1 MNSFRLGAAAR
12 EVGRL
17 TWDEETGV
25 LGAVGTGRAAMV
37 PVTVKVAGPGKG
49 RERIYKCE
57 MVHHRI
63 LSPRLVAAV
72 TGSALTAETEL
83 PLDHTI
89 TYRVTVKPVGR
100 DPVVR
105 DNVAVSP
112 NGDAYLEG
120 QVRSVVGLLM
130 ENPFNIMKVES
141 VEVQAAVEVGS
152 RLAEIEEARPLRNA
166 VRPGDTVPIELKIRP
181 WRAEPAWTTVEVKV
195 PADFPEGTCRLYLC
209 GADEALRQEQREVP
223 VRFRPDDV
231 DSLLATMQ
239 RGERRDQLFIRIE
252 APGAGLAIGQQELPN
267 LPPTMRA
274 VLADSSRRQVTGVTG
289 ALVTKQASPYILSG
303 SRTVEIAVSRK
314 APEK

>member
-1 MNSFRLGAAAR
+1 V
-12 EVGRL
+12 E
-17 TWDEETGV
+17 
-25 LGAVGTGRAAMV
+25 
-37 PVTVKVAGPGKG
+37 
-49 RERIYKCE
+49 
-57 MVHHRI
+57 
-63 LSPRLVAAV
+63 
-72 TGSALTAETEL
+72 
-83 PLDHTI
+83 
-89 TYRVTVKPVGR
+89 
-100 DPVVR
+100 
-105 DNVAVSP
+105 VSP

-120 QVRSVVGLLM
+120 QVRAVVGLLM

-181 WRAEPAWTTVEVKV
+181 WRAEPAWMTVEVKV
-195 PADFPEGTCRLYLC
+195 PADFPEGTCRLVLC

-231 DSLLATMQ
+231 DSLLAAMQ

-274 VLADSSRRQVTGVTG
+274 VLADSARRQVTGVTG
-289 ALVTKQASPYILSG
+289 SLVTKQASQYILSG

>member
-1 MNSFRLGAAAR
+1 VAGVRGPQEQLESSADFGIAAAAALL
-12 EVGRL
+12 EAVCRL
-17 TWDEETGV
+17 ADYNV
-25 LGAVGTGRAAMV
+25 RINV
-37 PVTVKVAGPGKG
+37 PQLAD
-49 RERIYKCE
+49 R
-57 MVHHRI
+57 
-63 LSPRLVAAV
+63 
-72 TGSALTAETEL
+72 
-83 PLDHTI
+83 
-89 TYRVTVKPVGR
+89 
-100 DPVVR
+100 
-105 DNVAVSP
+105 
-112 NGDAYLEG
+112 
-120 QVRSVVGLLM
+120 
-130 ENPFNIMKVES
+130 
-141 VEVQAAVEVGS
+141 QAAAEIHAASAGDL
-152 RLAEIEEARPLRNA
+152 RRACELLAEIEEARPLRNA
-166 VRPGDTVPIELKIRP
+166 VRPGDTVTIELKIRP

-274 VLADSSRRQVTGVTG
+274 VLADSARRQVTGVTG